1 MERSEVQ
8 VVVVED
14 EAIIRMDLVETLREL
29 GYVVVGDAGDGAT
42 GIEVVR
48 STRPDVVFMDVNM
61 PVLDGIAATRVIVEE
76 DLAAVVM
83 VTAYAQRSV
92 VDEAVAAGASGYIV
106 KPFSGSDLAPA
117 IEVAVARRGQIRAL
131 RDQVESL
138 AERAQSRSLVEEAVS
153 FLGETQGLGEPEAY
167 AFLRRAAMDQR
178 VTLPEAAAVILQ
190 RMREGISQ
198 KGHE

>member
-1 MERSEVQ
+1 MERSEVR

-29 GYVVVGDAGDGAT
+29 GYVVVGDTGDGAT

-61 PVLDGIAATRVIVEE
+61 PVMDGITATRVIVEE

-117 IEVAVARRGQIRAL
+117 IEVAVARRDQMRAL

-153 FLGETQGLGEPEAY
+153 LLGGTQGLGEPEAY